1 MVLLSRSMSHPAP
14 HPLAK
19 FRNKAKLS
27 RAELALLAGTT
38 RQTIHRIEAG
48 EQTPSLALVRRLVSV
63 AADRGQKLR
72 ADDFM
77 PAAPHPTDA
86 RAA

>member
-1 MVLLSRSMSHPAP
+1 MSHTAN
-14 HPLAK
+14 HPLIE
-19 FRNKAKLS
+19 FRAKAKLS
-27 RAELALLAGTT
+27 RAELALLAETT

-63 AADRGQKLR
+63 AQAKGEVLR

-77 PAAPHPTDA
+77 PPPPNPTDA
-86 RAA
+86 QAAA